1 MSNRI
6 CGRCKSS
13 VVVPWNNVKDFY
25 KCMNCS
31 AMGYA
36 EKFPEKTVFQQITAS
51 EEVLAPKFVY
61 EAAIRTSKLVYDQRG
76 RGVGVGYDIE
86 EVWKSTITED
96 TYISEAEAIA
106 ATLAKLKEV
115 VK

>member
-36 EKFPEKTVFQQITAS
+36 EKFPEKTVFDHITAS
-51 EEVLAPKFVY
+51 PEVLAPHFVY
-61 EAAIRTSKLVYDQRG
+61 RKWSESKGCWDWY
-76 RGVGVGYDIE
+76 
-86 EVWKSTITED
+86 STIIKD
-96 TYISEAEAIA
+96 NAIPFKDKSEAYT
-106 ATLAKLKEV
+106 ATVAKLKEV
-115 VK
+115 AE

>member
-36 EKFPEKTVFQQITAS
+36 EKFPEKTLFDRITAS
-51 EEVLAPKFVY
+51 PEVLA
-61 EAAIRTSKLVYDQRG
+61 EKLVYC
-76 RGVGVGYDIE
+76 E
-86 EVWKSTITED
+86 KWTIT
-96 TYISEAEAIA
+96 SEHPEKGKEHEYWSTPFVDDLYPTKEQAIA
-106 ATLAKLKEV
+106 ATVEKLKEV
-115 VK
+115 EK